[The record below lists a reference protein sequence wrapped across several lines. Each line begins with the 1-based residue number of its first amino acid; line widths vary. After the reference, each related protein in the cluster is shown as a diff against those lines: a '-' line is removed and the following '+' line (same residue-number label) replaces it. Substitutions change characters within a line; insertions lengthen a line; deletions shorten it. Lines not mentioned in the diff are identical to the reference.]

1 MRSARRI
8 ARQLYDDE
16 AFEPLAHAMAAYE
29 LAVIESELGDDLD
42 AARELAREAL
52 ETTPKELRHHPLTA
66 LGTIALRRGRH
77 QEAVRYLEQAARAG
91 LRPQGVR
98 RLLVNQ
104 SSAFDPGR
112 CDIDPREADGYP
124 EPGIDQ
130 EMLDQLRRVAGLLTD
145 LDRGGRSARTAPRS

>member
-1 MRSARRI
+1 
-8 ARQLYDDE
+8 
-16 AFEPLAHAMAAYE
+16 MAAYE

-66 LGTIALRRGRH
+66 LGTIALRRGHHR
-77 QEAVRYLEQAARAG
+77 EAVRYLEQAARAG
-91 LRPQGVR
+91 LRPQKVR
-98 RLLVNQ
+98 WLLVSQ
-104 SSAFDPGR
+104 GSTLDPGHGH
-112 CDIDPREADGYP
+112 IDSRSADGSP

-130 EMLDQLRRVAGLLTD
+130 EMLEQLRRVAGLLTD